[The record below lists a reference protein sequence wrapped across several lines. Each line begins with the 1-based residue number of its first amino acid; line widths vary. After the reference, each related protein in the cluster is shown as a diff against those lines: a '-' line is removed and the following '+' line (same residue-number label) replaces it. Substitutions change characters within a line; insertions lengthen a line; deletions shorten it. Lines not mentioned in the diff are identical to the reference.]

1 MVTKK
6 NEKCCEMIVQEN
18 KKDKLLQGRLTYT
31 SEINKDLEEYAQ
43 NFMKNGVWND
53 ELIKE
58 YKRLRE
64 KFNSVNYN

>member
-1 MVTKK
+1 M
-6 NEKCCEMIVQEN
+6 MVQEN
-18 KKDKLLQGRLTYT
+18 KIDKLLQGRLSYT
-31 SEINKDLEEYAQ
+31 SERNKELEEYAQ
-43 NFMKNGVWND
+43 NLMKNGVPNN